1 MNQAINN
8 FPTDQHGWA
17 ELLPERNESLSVVE
31 NQRAQWVVVGAG
43 LTGLACARR
52 LGELHPDHEILILD
66 ARLVGQG
73 ASGRNSGF
81 TVGVSHF
88 PGAFDSKQK
97 ANYARVNRI
106 NQTGVALLDQHIN
119 AQSIDCQ
126 WDNRGFHHG
135 AADTYSI
142 KERTNFLGYLNA
154 MEIDYTALDQEAMQQ
169 RFGTALYKTGV
180 HVKAGGLV
188 QPAALVRGLAD
199 SLPANVRLIEQ
210 CPVLNITH
218 GKPIT
223 LTTSQGEITT
233 DKLILATNYEAV
245 KLGFLSRRLIGSTL
259 SGSFTR
265 KLTESELSSLG
276 EHREWGIISLHSGGA
291 TIRLTADGRICLRNT
306 GEYCGGGLLTPKKL
320 QQRQAIHRA
329 SFEKRF
335 PQLIHVPFEY
345 SWSGVEGSSRNGT
358 NFFGEQ
364 NENVFL
370 AGGYNGSG
378 VSRGSAFGHALAEYA
393 SGGQSELINDCLA
406 SAPALWIPPRPI
418 LDVGAAL
425 TVGMRFWGV
434 GLDR

>member
-1 MNQAINN
+1 MIQAIND

-17 ELLPERNESLSVVE
+17 ELLPARDKPAPLAGNVRV
-31 NQRAQWVVVGAG
+31 QWVVVGAG

-52 LGELHPDHEILILD
+52 LGELHPEHEILILD

-88 PGAFDSKQK
+88 PGAFNAKNK

-106 NQTGVALLDQHIN
+106 NQTGVALLDQQIK
-119 AQSIDCQ
+119 AQAIDCQ

-135 AADTYSI
+135 AADSQSI
-142 KERTNFLGYLNA
+142 NESAHFLGYLDA
-154 MEIDYTALDQEAMQQ
+154 MEINHIALDQDAMQQ

-199 SLPANVRLIEQ
+199 SLPRNVKLIEQ
-210 CPVLNITH
+210 CPVLKITH

-223 LTTSQGEITT
+223 LATAQGEIAT
-233 DKLILATNYEAV
+233 DKLILATNFEAG

-265 KLTESELSSLG
+265 RLTATELSSLG
-276 EHREWGIISLHSGGA
+276 EHKEWGIISLHSGGA

-306 GEYCGGGLLTPKKL
+306 
-320 QQRQAIHRA
+320 
-329 SFEKRF
+329 
-335 PQLIHVPFEY
+335 
-345 SWSGVEGSSRNGT
+345 
-358 NFFGEQ
+358 
-364 NENVFL
+364 
-370 AGGYNGSG
+370 
-378 VSRGSAFGHALAEYA
+378 AEYF
-393 SGGQSELINDCLA
+393 GG
-406 SAPALWIPPRPI
+406 AL
-418 LDVGAAL
+418 L
-425 TVGMRFWGV
+425 
-434 GLDR
+434 